1 MIGSVKRF
9 LRSRADGRKLRGL
22 DADALET
29 VRRVAPFT
37 MLGPEKL
44 FALIQAV
51 RYVVRHA
58 VPGDLVECG
67 VWRGGAVMAAVLT
80 LVQLGVRDRR
90 IFLYDTFSGM
100 PPPSAADRRPDVDPR
115 ELFERRRTGPESS
128 DWCRAGV
135 EEVRRNLASLPYP
148 GRLFQLVE
156 GRVEDTIPGTLPCS
170 IAILRLDTDWYE
182 STRHEM
188 EHLMPRLVPGGVLIL
203 DDYYNWTGSRRAV
216 DEYLEREKLPILL
229 TRVSSGAVGVKR

>member
-1 MIGSVKRF
+1 MLEPLKRF
-9 LRSRADGRKLRGL
+9 FRARAHGRKHRGV

-29 VRRVAPFT
+29 IRRVEPFT

-51 RYVVRHA
+51 RYVARHA
-58 VPGDLVECG
+58 VPGELVECG
-67 VWRGGAVMAAVLT
+67 VWRGGAVMAAALT
-80 LVQLGVRDRR
+80 LAQLGVRDRR

-100 PPPSAADRRPDVDPR
+100 PPPSAADTRPDLDPVAV
-115 ELFERRRTGPESS
+115 FERRRTGPESS

-148 GRLFQLVE
+148 DELFELVV
-156 GRVEDTIPGTLPCS
+156 GKVEDTLPGTLPGR

-182 STRHEM
+182 STRHEL
-188 EHLMPRLVPGGVLIL
+188 EQLMPRLVPGGVLIL